1 MRNDKGN
8 KKKKK
13 IEGGKKKQHCNL
25 HVIQIVR
32 KECVI
37 ITLFTQPSRSRNVS
51 SVEFFFAR
59 NTLTGKD
66 TFYFDRFFED
76 TGDLEN
82 CFSLHFERV
91 FKDRV
96 SPQVQALF

>member
-37 ITLFTQPSRSRNVS
+37 ITLFTQPSGSRNVI
-51 SVEFFFAR
+51 SVEFF
-59 NTLTGKD
+59 
-66 TFYFDRFFED
+66 
-76 TGDLEN
+76 
-82 CFSLHFERV
+82 LHEI
-91 FKDRV
+91 
-96 SPQVQALF
+96 P